1 MERAR
6 VRGAEVV
13 ADDGPPE
20 HARDPPARAVGDHQ
34 PALGDVAVG
43 EHQLAQRVAL
53 ERRREREIVRR
64 AGDALEHEAAVGELV
79 DVVGLRDA
87 AAHVDGVVEDAPDR
101 GRGVHGQVPP
111 QRGGAAEPAA
121 GEQQRRVDGA
131 GGDHDRGGAHLER
144 AAGGPRQH
152 AARAAVL
159 DEDPLHPRAR
169 DELRAGL
176 QRARQVDLAGVLLG
190 ARRAPE
196 GAHARAAAAARVA
209 AQVAA
214 GPAEPLGAAADRRRV
229 APGELR
235 RDLGDAERRL
245 DALEERVREPV
256 DAVLGAPA
264 LEHRRRRAEARAR
277 VHERRPAGAAP
288 EREHQRRPPDRRD
301 LAAVAVQPRQ
311 RVARAAR
318 RVRDPARG
326 PLLEHH
332 DPQPALGELRRR
344 DRAAGAAADHADV
357 SAHGPGSA
365 GRRRRR
371 SS

>member
-1 MERAR
+1 MSTGSSKTPQTAVAGCTVRFRPSAGERPSPLRASSSGVWTAPAATTTVAARTSSGPPAVRASTPRAR
-6 VRGAEVV
+6 
-13 ADDGPPE
+13 
-20 HARDPPARAVGDHQ
+20 
-34 PALGDVAVG
+34 
-43 EHQLAQRVAL
+43 
-53 ERRREREIVRR
+53 
-64 AGDALEHEAAVGELV
+64 
-79 DVVGLRDA
+79 
-87 AAHVDGVVEDAPDR
+87 
-101 GRGVHGQVPP
+101 
-111 QRGGAAEPAA
+111 
-121 GEQQRRVDGA
+121 
-131 GGDHDRGGAHLER
+131 
-144 AAGGPRQH
+144 
-152 AARAAVL
+152 AVL
-159 DEDPLHPRAR
+159 DEDPLRPRAR

-176 QRARQVDLAGVLLG
+176 QRAREVDLAGVLLG
-190 ARRAPE
+190 ARRAAE

-245 DALEERVREPV
+245 DALEDRVREPV
-256 DAVLGAPA
+256 DAVLAAPA

-326 PLLEHH
+326 ALLEHH
-332 DPQPALGELRRR
+332 DPQPALGELGRR

-365 GRRRRR
+365 ATPA
-371 SS
+371 SP